1 MACGSR
7 CRPRKDALCC
17 EGGPVLAHSLDV
29 SSIQE
34 HGANHCKLDSSARR
48 SRRYLTGKE
57 IERLMDC
64 ARKHGR
70 YGHRDATMI
79 LVATGTDCGPRRCA
93 TCNGTRSSFP
103 RGAYMSVASKTA
115 CRACIRSPAKSYG
128 LYAACSASSGRYVFM
143 SERGAQLASAG
154 CWKGSARPPRWR
166 LACIRTCCAML
177 AASSWQTRVSIRDRC
192 STTSATRTSSTPCA
206 TPRYRQIGSEI
217 FGRTSGTA
225 WCGACYRSVP
235 RRAATSTAAS
245 AWAFSTDVGVPF
257 WRPRVFRPQATIFL
271 YPLV

>member
-1 MACGSR
+1 MLFAAKAARFSLT
-7 CRPRKDALCC
+7 PSMFPASKNTALTT
-17 EGGPVLAHSLDV
+17 VNLTV
-29 SSIQE
+29 RQ
-34 HGANHCKLDSSARR
+34 RR

-79 LVATGTDCGPRRCA
+79 LVATGTDCGARRCA